1 MILMFRKI
9 NQQTPFKCGHQRT
22 EENTYTQTVRRCKC
36 CWKEHMKLKMRTR
49 KAKDENKRRNDL

>member
-1 MILMFRKI
+1 MFRKI

-36 CWKEHMKLKMRTR
+36 CWKEHMKLKMRAR
-49 KAKDENKRRNDL
+49 KAKDGTNTT